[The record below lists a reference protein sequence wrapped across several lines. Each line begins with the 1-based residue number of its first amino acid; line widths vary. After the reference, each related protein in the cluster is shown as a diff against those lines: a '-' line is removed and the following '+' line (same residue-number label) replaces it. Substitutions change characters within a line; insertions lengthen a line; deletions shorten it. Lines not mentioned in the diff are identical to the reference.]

1 METSLETST
10 IAQPLVIKNESSV
23 TESSQE
29 SKVEKI
35 ANGTVETAASSEKT
49 VSQSVITSNDQA
61 VQQKSVIAEV
71 KQESSFSSSSVVV
84 DEKPNET
91 DVQPDEASEVAS
103 EVVEKENENSLEPEN
118 VRQIV
123 NTVESVSEKQIENSV
138 DAEQTVVNS
147 VDAEQPLE
155 NSVDAEQPLV
165 NSVHTEQPLENS
177 VDAEQTLENSVAAEQ
192 PLVNS
197 VHTEQPLENSVEPE
211 IAKPLENSLEQ
222 EASDLKNDTEPSS
235 ELKSGEQ
242 KESTNEVHDETKEI
256 TQTEQSDL
264 NGQPETVVE
273 EQQEPEQTTISQN
286 SAETHIEEHKIDEQV
301 NAADQGESAFVP
313 TSLSAPLPA
322 ILERSYETSPTEE
335 LPSKILDIA
344 QPAPVVAEEKPEVKQ
359 EVLTRSYQQFSNKEI
374 EQESIKKQLNDI
386 ITDIEK
392 NVQITNDDATENLN
406 DEKHEGKKPIDL
418 QKIFTPANDVEE
430 IKPGK
435 NRKLFA
441 SSSFYSPVIHPTVED
456 QVALAQRISHSLSD
470 ISNHQSKGQ
479 SMYVNRKKRSV
490 KWIHDDGHEEERF
503 VEDTQETKE
512 NGYETSTK
520 QTEHSISQHP
530 TNGTLIEPKKVPLKL
545 VMDPRHV
552 QDFNSMRQFGYEP
565 TAPMSPEFG
574 IELCN
579 ALNAPNGKGAELFA
593 KRRKKAEKWVV
604 DGSKTQQQT
613 QAPTAA
619 GQFLPAFTD
628 VGIQRVQNNIKL
640 DQIQEK
646 YQQPAIK
653 MVKSPWEAALET
665 GSADNA
671 FVSYDQQQIYSAS
684 ASQVQQVDY
693 SSSAPPP
700 SSLYSSMKDTQ
711 IQSSKQLREHLA
723 GRDLAYRPSVPQGWN
738 RPPVVLQAGMYTPP
752 EIPIMSSTTSSV
764 SSSEK
769 ISKFTS
775 TSTTSTSF
783 QDVFSSESSTIKQE
797 QVAPAPIV
805 LQQTQFVPQQLPAVP
820 QQQQFVPQQQQFV
833 PPMKHAQQPSPLAQY
848 QQQMPRPYS
857 GSGQSYPPIKLHTPI
872 SYTMPQTVV
881 KPQTPTPVVKPQT
894 PTPVVKPQ
902 TPTPVVKPQTPT
914 PVVKPQTPVAF
925 PVQTTPFQMAISPA
939 PMKPMT
945 PVSMPSSRSS
955 YNASPVTPGIL
966 KKQMQLDAAV
976 PVPPGGIIL
985 SQSPVSSIRMGAKSP
1000 VPFINTAP
1008 APYAPQFPALSVQTP
1023 ETIAQIAPAETPLV
1037 PPLYDPA
1044 HQPLPLIV
1052 NTPLPKYSSC
1062 YNNAAR
1068 PFNEFKDFYR
1078 PIHMEEGK
1086 KMLPPLIYTD
1096 F

>member
-1 METSLETST
+1 METSVETST
-10 IAQPLVIKNESSV
+10 IAQPVVTKNESSV

-49 VSQSVITSNDQA
+49 VSQSVITSNDQT
-61 VQQKSVIAEV
+61 VQQKSVIEAV

-103 EVVEKENENSLEPEN
+103 QVVDNSLEPEN
-118 VRQIV
+118 
-123 NTVESVSEKQIENSV
+123 
-138 DAEQTVVNS
+138 
-147 VDAEQPLE
+147 
-155 NSVDAEQPLV
+155 
-165 NSVHTEQPLENS
+165 
-177 VDAEQTLENSVAAEQ
+177 
-192 PLVNS
+192 
-197 VHTEQPLENSVEPE
+197 
-211 IAKPLENSLEQ
+211 
-222 EASDLKNDTEPSS
+222 
-235 ELKSGEQ
+235 
-242 KESTNEVHDETKEI
+242 
-256 TQTEQSDL
+256 
-264 NGQPETVVE
+264 
-273 EQQEPEQTTISQN
+273 
-286 SAETHIEEHKIDEQV
+286 
-301 NAADQGESAFVP
+301 QGESAFVP

-335 LPSKILDIA
+335 LPSKIDIS
-344 QPAPVVAEEKPEVKQ
+344 QPAPVVAEEKPEVRQEQ
-359 EVLTRSYQQFSNKEI
+359 EVLTRSVQFSNKEI

-392 NVQITNDDATENLN
+392 NVQITNDDATDNLN
-406 DEKHEGKKPIDL
+406 DEKLEGKKPIDL

-503 VEDTQETKE
+503 VEEHQETKE

-530 TNGTLIEPKKVPLKL
+530 TNGTAIEPKKVPLKL

-565 TAPMSPEFG
+565 APMSPEFG

-604 DGSKTQQQT
+604 DGTKTQQQT
-613 QAPTAA
+613 QTTPTAG

-628 VGIQRVQNNIKL
+628 VGIQRVQNNMKL

-684 ASQVQQVDY
+684 ASSVQQVDY
-693 SSSAPPP
+693 SSTAPPP
-700 SSLYSSMKDTQ
+700 SSLYSSKKDTQ
-711 IQSSKQLREHLA
+711 IQSSKQLREQLA

-738 RPPVVLQAGMYTPP
+738 RPPVVLQPGIFTPP
-752 EIPIMSSTTSSV
+752 EIPIMSSTTSSI

-775 TSTTSTSF
+775 SSTTSTSF
-783 QDVFSSESSTIKQE
+783 QDVFSSESSTVKQE

-805 LQQTQFVPQQLPAVP
+805 LQQTQIAPQQAPFVPQQAP
-820 QQQQFVPQQQQFV
+820 FVPQQAPFV
-833 PPMKHAQQPSPLAQY
+833 PQQAKPAQQPVPAPFAQY
-848 QQQMPRPYS
+848 QQQMPRPYQ
-857 GSGQSYPPIKLHTPI
+857 GAGQSYPPVKLHTPI
-872 SYTMPQTVV
+872 SYT

-914 PVVKPQTPVAF
+914 PVMKPQTPTPIAKPQTPVAKPQT
-925 PVQTTPFQMAISPA
+925 PVQMVKTAPVTAISPA

-945 PVSMPSSRSS
+945 PVSMTSSRSS

-976 PVPPGGIIL
+976 PVPPGGIIP

-1023 ETIAQIAPAETPLV
+1023 ETIAQVAPSETPLV
-1037 PPLYDPA
+1037 PPLADPA

-1068 PFNEFKDFYR
+1068 PFNEFKDYYR